1 VRSERASIV
10 IPACNEEE
18 HLGGLLDS
26 LVAAAER
33 RPLSIVVVCNG
44 CTDRTEDVARAFSG
58 VEVLVSEVAAKH
70 AALNAGDDRAGDAF
84 PRFYADGDIRIDPES
99 MVRLLAALDVEA
111 PRAAGPRVHY
121 DLSHS
126 PWLAGAFVRTNERLP
141 FHEHWHATRLQ
152 GRGIYGTNR
161 AGRARFD
168 RFPAIRSDD
177 GFFDLFFDDDERVV
191 VDDASVTVSCPTS
204 VGQLLRNQTRVA
216 EGFQELG
223 AWSRANHPG
232 GASRF
237 EGADGKGW
245 RDADLWRHSAFV
257 AGLRRG
263 TGVPDAVGFATVEVM
278 TRTNALVRRALGREV
293 GWR

>member
-1 VRSERASIV
+1 MRSERASIV

-26 LVAAAER
+26 LVAAAGAAPALDR
-33 RPLSIVVVCNG
+33 RRVHALG
-44 CTDRTEDVARAFSG
+44 TDRTEDVARAFSG

-84 PRFYADGDIRIDPES
+84 PRFYADGDIRIDLES

-111 PRAAGPRVHY
+111 PRAGGSRVHY

-191 VDDASVTVSCPTS
+191 VDDASVTVSCPTERRS
-204 VGQLLRNQTRVA
+204 APRNQTRVA

-223 AWSRANHPG
+223 AWSRALNHPG

-257 AGLRRG
+257 AGLRVAAQWGCPTPWASR
-263 TGVPDAVGFATVEVM
+263 PS
-278 TRTNALVRRALGREV
+278 RS
-293 GWR
+293 